1 MKIWKCADS
10 KMKQPSSN
18 LQIFKSSNFQ
28 INLKLMKTLLISL
41 KIFLFFTVLTGIVYP
56 LVITGI
62 AQVAF
67 HSKANGSII
76 LKDNKA
82 IGSELIGQQFDS
94 SIYFMS
100 RPSAVSYNPLPS
112 GGSNFGLTNPKL
124 KEQVT
129 ERKRKFIQFNQLD
142 SNTVIPSEMLFASA
156 SGLDPHISVK
166 AALLQVDR
174 IVKARGF
181 DAIQK
186 KKVLNNIT
194 ECTEEPQFLCLGDQ
208 RVNVLL
214 LNLKLEEE

>member
-1 MKIWKCADS
+1 
-10 KMKQPSSN
+10 
-18 LQIFKSSNFQ
+18 
-28 INLKLMKTLLISL
+28 MKTLIISL
-41 KIFLFFTVLTGIVYP
+41 KIFLLFTVITGIVYP
-56 LVITGI
+56 LLVTGI

-124 KEQVT
+124 KDQVT
-129 ERKRKFIQFNQLD
+129 ERKQKFIAFNELGN
-142 SNTVIPSEMLFASA
+142 STVIPSEMLFASA
-156 SGLDPHISVK
+156 SGLDPHISAK
-166 AALLQVDR
+166 AAFLQVDR
-174 IVKARGF
+174 IAKARGYNV
-181 DAIQK
+181 AQK
-186 KKVLNNIT
+186 CKLTQCVKNNT
-194 ECTEEPQFLCLGDQ
+194 EAPQLLCLGDE

-214 LNLKLEEE
+214 LNIDVDKIK